1 MEKME
6 EKLGQSVSKNLG
18 ENLHQKFVR
27 LGMMKARLTNEMAAM
42 LPAIYRSGIY
52 KKYAPDIFE
61 YAGRY
66 GKIGRTTVGKRLKL
80 EKHLVDKPFLKE
92 SIKKVGVHK
101 VAFVASLATAETDR
115 AFADKVEN
123 MSKSALETLAKELRS
138 KEKLGD
144 KGGNQQQFEDSS
156 DVLFGDED

>member
-6 EKLGQSVSKNLG
+6 EKSGKSLG
-18 ENLHQKFVR
+18 ENLHRKFLH
-27 LGMMKARLTNEMAAM
+27 LGMMKEKLTNEMAAM

-52 KKYAPDIFE
+52 KKYAASIFE

-66 GKIGRTTVGKRLKL
+66 GKIGRTTVEKRLKL
-80 EKHLVDKPFLKE
+80 EKHLIDKPFLKE

-101 VAFVASLATAETDR
+101 VALVAGLATAETDR
-115 AFADKVEN
+115 AFADKVEH

-138 KEKLGD
+138 KK
-144 KGGNQQQFEDSS
+144 KNQA
-156 DVLFGDED
+156 

>member
-6 EKLGQSVSKNLG
+6 EKSGKSLG
-18 ENLHQKFVR
+18 ENLHQKFVH
-27 LGMMKARLTNEMAAM
+27 LGMMKEKLTNETAAM

-52 KKYAPDIFE
+52 KKYAPDIVE

-66 GKIGRTTVGKRLKL
+66 GKIGRTTVEKRLKL
-80 EKHLVDKPFLKE
+80 EKHLDDKPFLKE

-101 VAFVASLATAETDR
+101 VALVAGLATAETDR
-115 AFADKVEN
+115 TFADKVEH

-138 KEKLGD
+138 KK
-144 KGGNQQQFEDSS
+144 KNQA
-156 DVLFGDED
+156 